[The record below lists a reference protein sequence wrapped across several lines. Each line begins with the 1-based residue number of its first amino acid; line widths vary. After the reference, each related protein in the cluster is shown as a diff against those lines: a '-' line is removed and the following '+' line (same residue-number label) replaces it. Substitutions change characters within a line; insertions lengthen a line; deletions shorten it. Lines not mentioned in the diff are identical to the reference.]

1 MPGVGGLSIANN
13 LLSNN
18 IQFNL
23 NKNQA
28 SLKNVTAQLSSGLRV
43 NGPADDP
50 SGFSIATN
58 LQTQVQS
65 FDQASQ
71 NVQDATN
78 AATVASGALS
88 TVTSILQQVRTL
100 AVEASSNLLSSSD
113 RNNIQTEINQLLA
126 EINNIANNTQ
136 FNGLN
141 LIDGSKAGFQGAV
154 NSSALITQN
163 SPLNSQPANLVAST
177 SISTTDAGII
187 DGTLQFQVVQT
198 GTTIATEVF
207 YITSGGLGGTLLTT
221 VANFGT
227 ATSGAPAAG
236 IGIGFLGGS
245 VTGFTGVDIA
255 TGVEDFLVTL
265 SAVATADIGSSSYIK
280 ISQFVS
286 STNYTTTPG
295 LSVQSE
301 SNEGDVVS
309 FNLGSATASALRVS
323 NLNVISSNNGF
334 DTLASE
340 DTIGQ
345 IDNALT
351 SILTEQSNIGAV
363 EVRLQQEADNDNLAS
378 VNLQASESA
387 IRDLNVAQASTQYT
401 KDQLLISFGT
411 SLLSQA
417 NTNSQSVLSLFR

>member
-18 IQFNL
+18 IQLNL

-28 SLKNVTAQLSSGLRV
+28 SLKNITAQLSSGLRV
-43 NGPADDP
+43 NGPQDDP

-58 LQTQVQS
+58 LQTQVDS

-78 AATVASGALS
+78 AATVASGALT
-88 TVTSILQQVRTL
+88 TVTSILQQIRSL
-100 AVEASSNLLSSSD
+100 SVEAGSNLLSTSD
-113 RNNIQTEINQLLA
+113 RQNIQTEIDQLIA
-126 EINNIANNTQ
+126 EVNNIANNTQ

-141 LIDGSKAGFQGAV
+141 LLDGSKAGYQAPVNAV
-154 NSSALITQN
+154 ALVTQN
-163 SPLNSQPANLVAST
+163 SPLNSQSANLVAST
-177 SISTTDAGII
+177 SISTTDAGIV

-227 ATSGAPAAG
+227 ATAGAPAAG
-236 IGIGFLGGS
+236 VGIGFLGGS

-265 SAVATADIGSSSYIK
+265 SAVATADIGSSSFIK

-286 STNYTTTPG
+286 STNYATTTA
-295 LSVQSE
+295 LSVQSG
-301 SNEGDVVS
+301 SNEGQYIA
-309 FNLGSATASALRVS
+309 FNIQSVTATALRVS
-323 NLNVISSNNGF
+323 NINVFATNGGYNV
-334 DTLASE
+334 LASQ

-345 IDNALT
+345 IDDALT
-351 SILTEQSNIGAV
+351 QVLTLQANIGAV
-363 EVRLQQEADNDNLAS
+363 EVRLGQEADNDNLAS
-378 VNLQASESA
+378 VNLQSSEST

-411 SLLSQA
+411 SLLAQA
-417 NTNSQSVLSLFR
+417 NTNAQSVLTLFR